1 MISEKAMAAPTATVK
16 NYKLLADEDIIGN
29 AEESNEDED
38 ELLKNDPNTS
48 VTSKWKKL

>member
-1 MISEKAMAAPTATVK
+1 MINEKPVAAAPVK

-38 ELLKNDPNTS
+38 ESLKNDPNTS